1 MQAKV
6 HDLIKYRVLTYT
18 YLILSDFTFNFW
30 IILPPFFTKIHGDL
44 EKLACSVVW
53 FALLSLLA
61 CFLAWFA
68 LLAWL
73 AFLYFTFLWL
83 YILGFTC
90 LLACFDCF
98 TLLSLLWLLYA
109 ALQVEHQKLNQTT
122 PYGAVWLSLW
132 CSTYLLAWLD
142 LACPWFA

>member
-68 LLAWL
+68 LLA
-73 AFLYFTFLWL
+73 
-83 YILGFTC
+83 
-90 LLACFDCF
+90 
-98 TLLSLLWLLYA
+98 
-109 ALQVEHQKLNQTT
+109 
-122 PYGAVWLSLW
+122 
-132 CSTYLLAWLD
+132 
-142 LACPWFA
+142 